1 MSSQDIQSINK
12 DDSFVLPRL
21 GKNSP
26 TLSYFC
32 VYNPSLGQSE
42 ENTKDQILYYTAK
55 KVVPADVKMKQIGL
69 AQALVNFTS
78 TFSPSHP
85 TQNVHSQK
93 NRMIFLQPEPGFWIH
108 MCVELGVS
116 RKQIKDSKGK
126 EKLVT
131 EYLDSQLNDKALEA
145 VLKIGYEQ
153 FKLLNGTFTYL
164 LFGDSVEKPTRQRT
178 RALMHAIEE
187 FFSEWIWKWDFD
199 RLDTM
204 CFTAVFNGVPVQPV
218 LRNNYLRVN
227 ELDKA
232 VQAKFENHISHLFV
246 LNLEDGGLVYRS
258 PTLLINDVCSLR
270 KYVLKKVEKYLKKE
284 KAKLDI
290 ESSLKKEVKPSGL
303 KAFTKSISTSQILN
317 YFSVGSKSTDTVASS
332 TPASISTEDSTNSG
346 LPAISDIPTEPTSPD
361 GSSVTDMTG
370 QGIFL
375 TGLIEKMAIGMNGEE
390 RPVTRSEL
398 IRVHIS
404 SDKNGEQNDTLLQYY
419 LLIYKHKSNL
429 VWSYLLPATSKS
441 EDLISDPL
449 FYIELENYMG
459 EKKLDQ
465 LTDVLNENITSMQ
478 EKSLNLGKN
487 YKCFYYDN
495 TTLNIKSTMID
506 PPSLAKSPKDKKT
519 TIQVTNDMIL
529 QLLEVREDFE
539 KIPHTSEVYTRS
551 TANHW
556 IAGHR
561 LYNTL
566 RSTEEE
572 DLDTAIHE
580 NRSSLDEFSRDEDM
594 DDFTEMYL
602 IAAKKDTSLADVE
615 ETLGKMTTSL
625 LDTMHIE

>member
-1 MSSQDIQSINK
+1 MSLEDEA
-12 DDSFVLPRL
+12 VMPRL

-78 TFSPSHP
+78 TFSPSQP

-108 MCVELGVS
+108 MCVELGIL

-131 EYLDSQLNDKALEA
+131 EYLDSQLNDNALEA

-153 FKLLNGTFTYL
+153 FKLLNGTFGSILY
-164 LFGDSVEKPTRQRT
+164 GDDDIVEKPNRQKT

-199 RLDTM
+199 RLDIM

-227 ELDKA
+227 ELDEAIKI
-232 VQAKFENHISHLFV
+232 KFDQLISHIFV
-246 LNLEDGGLVYRS
+246 LNLQDGGLVYRS
-258 PTLLINDVCSLR
+258 PSLNVQDVCSIR
-270 KYVLKKVEKYLKKE
+270 KYALKKVEKYLKQE
-284 KAKLDI
+284 KRRLDI
-290 ESSLKKEVKPSGL
+290 DSTSVKKDVKISGL
-303 KAFTKSISTSQILN
+303 KSFTKSISTSQILN
-317 YFSVGSKSTDTVASS
+317 YFSVGSKSTE
-332 TPASISTEDSTNSG
+332 SISSPIDSNTNTS
-346 LPAISDIPTEPTSPD
+346 LPATIDIPTAPSSPIGSFIPETTS
-361 GSSVTDMTG
+361 S
-370 QGIFL
+370 QGTFL
-375 TGLIEKMAIGMNGEE
+375 TGLIETTAIGMNGEE

-398 IRVHIS
+398 VRVHIS
-404 SDKNGEQNDTLLQYY
+404 SNQDDEQSDRLIEYY

-429 VWSYLLPATSKS
+429 VWCFLLPATSKS
-441 EDLISDPL
+441 ENLLSDPM
-449 FYIELENYMG
+449 FYTELEKYMT
-459 EKKLDQ
+459 EKKLDE
-465 LTDVLNENITSMQ
+465 LTLVLKENISSMQ
-478 EKSLNLGKN
+478 EKSFNLGKN

-506 PPSLAKSPKDKKT
+506 LVKDKKT
-519 TIQVTNDMIL
+519 SIQVTNEMLL
-529 QLLEVREDFE
+529 QLLEIRQDFE
-539 KIPHTSEVYTRS
+539 KIPRTSEVYTRS
-551 TANHW
+551 TTNHW
-556 IAGHR
+556 VAGHR
-561 LYNTL
+561 LFNTL
-566 RSTEEE
+566 RSIE
-572 DLDTAIHE
+572 DASTVHE
-580 NRSSLDEFSRDEDM
+580 NRSSLDEYSRDDDM
-594 DDFTEMYL
+594 NDFTELYL
-602 IAAKKDTSLADVE
+602 VAAKKDTSLADVE
-615 ETLGKMTTSL
+615 ETLSKMTTSL
-625 LDTMHIE
+625 LDIMHIE

>member
-232 VQAKFENHISHLFV
+232 VQTKFENHISHLFV

-478 EKSLNLGKN
+478 EK
-487 YKCFYYDN
+487 
-495 TTLNIKSTMID
+495 
-506 PPSLAKSPKDKKT
+506 
-519 TIQVTNDMIL
+519 
-529 QLLEVREDFE
+529 R
-539 KIPHTSEVYTRS
+539 
-551 TANHW
+551 
-556 IAGHR
+556 
-561 LYNTL
+561 
-566 RSTEEE
+566 
-572 DLDTAIHE
+572 
-580 NRSSLDEFSRDEDM
+580 
-594 DDFTEMYL
+594 
-602 IAAKKDTSLADVE
+602 
-615 ETLGKMTTSL
+615 
-625 LDTMHIE
+625 